1 MSGDRPR
8 HIRFLRFLPG
18 LILAVAAL
26 ASAQT
31 GLVVVE
37 DWSKHLV
44 GAKGIPDGWKGQNW
58 GSPAYDMTVIEGS
71 PKVLHLKSQNE
82 GSTIVKEVKIHLKET
97 PILEWQ
103 WKAVAL
109 PAGGDSRKKAADD
122 QAAQLYVT
130 FPRFPSAVRSRII
143 GYVWDTTAPEGTIV
157 ESEKTSLVTYVILR
171 SGTKDLNRWITETRN
186 VYEDYKRIYGEEP
199 GELGAVS
206 IAIDSNDTKSSA
218 ESYIGKILFRKP

>member
-8 HIRFLRFLPG
+8 DTRVLRFLPG

-37 DWSKHLV
+37 GWSKDLV
-44 GAKGIPDGWKGQNW
+44 GAKGLPDGWRGQNW
-58 GSPAYDMTVIEGS
+58 GGPAYDMTVIEGS

-103 WKAVAL
+103 WKAVAP
-109 PAGGDSRKKAADD
+109 PAGGGAPQKGAD
-122 QAAQLYVT
+122 
-130 FPRFPSAVRSRII
+130 
-143 GYVWDTTAPEGTIV
+143 APGRPP
-157 ESEKTSLVTYVILR
+157 L
-171 SGTKDLNRWITETRN
+171 
-186 VYEDYKRIYGEEP
+186 
-199 GELGAVS
+199 
-206 IAIDSNDTKSSA
+206 
-218 ESYIGKILFRKP
+218 